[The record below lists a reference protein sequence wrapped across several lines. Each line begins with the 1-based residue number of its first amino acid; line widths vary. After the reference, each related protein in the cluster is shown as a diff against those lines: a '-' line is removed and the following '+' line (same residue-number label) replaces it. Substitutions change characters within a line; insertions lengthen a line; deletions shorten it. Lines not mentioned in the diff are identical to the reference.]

1 LISVPQSTLTDGSTS
16 KLGLLN
22 QHWTTT
28 SSSTVGLV
36 CGPEIEHVWRVLI
49 PAQAQTCPFLMH
61 SLLAFTSIHMAR
73 LNPTRRAA
81 CSDVARQHHIQ
92 ASELFRSSVS
102 DDSARSNSVSTLAFL
117 ILSTLTSVGLIQ
129 DEAEDLDSFTSLL
142 DLMRCALRFA
152 VSCKRPT
159 AEDGAVTDIMVAS
172 GWHPLGLLSLDERLQ
187 LSLQRLE
194 YSNSSG
200 STTSKAQKA
209 VLAQAIKETKRCYT
223 CVPIRPS
230 NLAFIPHWLIMMT
243 DEFFECLRDKHDVAL
258 ALLAHWIIPC
268 YNAPRKWY
276 MDDWPR
282 KVVGV

>member
-1 LISVPQSTLTDGSTS
+1 
-16 KLGLLN
+16 
-22 QHWTTT
+22 
-28 SSSTVGLV
+28 
-36 CGPEIEHVWRVLI
+36 
-49 PAQAQTCPFLMH
+49 
-61 SLLAFTSIHMAR
+61 MAR

-81 CSDVARQHHIQ
+81 CSDIARQHHIQ

-102 DDSARSNSVSTLAFL
+102 GDSTKYNYVSTLAFL

-129 DEAEDLDSFTSLL
+129 DEAEDLDSFLSLL
-142 DLMRCALRFA
+142 DLMRRALRYA

-172 GWHPLGLLSLDERLQ
+172 GWHPSGLLSLDKRLQ
-187 LSLQRLE
+187 LSLQRLD
-194 YSNSSG
+194 YSNSSRP
-200 STTSKAQKA
+200 TTPKIKKA
-209 VLAQAIKETKRCYT
+209 VLAQAIKETKRWYT

-243 DEFFECLRDKHDVAL
+243 DEFFECLREKDEVAL
-258 ALLAHWIIPC
+258 ALLAHWIVPC

-282 KVVGV
+282 KVVVSITKELRAKSDLIEWVQAELGI